1 MSTINTNGINVNY
14 PQAGVN
20 NNSQGF
26 RDNFAS
32 IKTNLDVAATEIS
45 DVQNKAVVKSALAN
59 TVINNDMANT
69 LISNAST
76 RSFRATTYN
85 LGNSISGTLSIDVSQ
100 GDVQYGT
107 VAGNVTL
114 QFGSWAP
121 TGTQSNLQLQLAI
134 SNANAVISFPI
145 NVSMAN
151 NDFGVTTL
159 ENFANTSNIPTVSIP
174 YGVAQLDYRL
184 SSVDCGNTITIEPYN
199 RPRQITQVQQRL
211 VPPTGFPGDTVGKV
225 AVGDV
230 YNQLPVSSSNTGM
243 SLSSVLIS
251 NTSGGFSCTATS
263 LPLVAGQQ
271 LTISGTF
278 GGTGSIS
285 GYTDPTTYYIISTNG
300 STTFQLSTT
309 SGGSNITTTAGTP
322 TGLTYKVNNGY
333 LTTTGNTT
341 QLYTDLPVVFTG
353 TTFGGP
359 VAGTTYYLRNV
370 VSNTTFTVSSTL
382 GGANL
387 SLSTAS
393 GNMFL
398 NPVGYSYVCTQNY
411 DSTVYTKTVSS
422 TTVTTN
428 AINVVSTTSLALN
441 APIIF
446 TANIGG
452 LVANTVYYIKSISN
466 PNVTVSQSRTNGV
479 ADTVVTLSSNSTAT
493 TAVAYI
499 GSDIWKK
506 ILTTAW

>member
-100 GDVQYGT
+100 GDLQYGT

-225 AVGDV
+225 AVGPV
-230 YNQLPVSSSNTGM
+230 FNQLHITNT
-243 SLSSVLIS
+243 
-251 NTSGGFSCTATS
+251 
-263 LPLVAGQQ
+263 
-271 LTISGTF
+271 
-278 GGTGSIS
+278 
-285 GYTDPTTYYIISTNG
+285 TTSTNI
-300 STTFQLSTT
+300 F
-309 SGGSNITTTAGTP
+309 TTTD
-322 TGLTYKVNNGY
+322 
-333 LTTTGNTT
+333 NTT
-341 QLYTDLPVVFTG
+341 QLYTDLPVVLSG
-353 TTFGGP
+353 TTFGNP
-359 VAGTTYYLRNV
+359 TAGTTYYVRNV
-370 VSNTTFTVSSTL
+370 VSGSTFTVSSSL
-382 GGANL
+382 GGANVAL
-387 SLSTAS
+387 TTAS
-393 GNMFL
+393 GNMYL
-398 NPVGYSYVCTQNY
+398 NPVAYSYVCTQNY

-428 AINVVSTTSLALN
+428 AINVASTTSLNLN

-452 LVANTVYYIKSISN
+452 LVANTVYYIKSIAN
-466 PNVTVSQSRTNGV
+466 PNITVSQSRTNGV

-493 TAVAYI
+493 TATAYV

-506 ILTTAW
+506 ILTTTW

>member
-211 VPPTGFPGDTVGKV
+211 VPPTGFPGDVTGKI
-225 AVGDV
+225 AVGPSV
-230 YNQLPVSSSNTGM
+230 NQL
-243 SLSSVLIS
+243 LIS
-251 NTSGGFSCTATS
+251 NTT
-263 LPLVAGQQ
+263 V
-271 LTISGTF
+271 
-278 GGTGSIS
+278 
-285 GYTDPTTYYIISTNG
+285 TT
-300 STTFQLSTT
+300 
-309 SGGSNITTTAGTP
+309 NIFTTA
-322 TGLTYKVNNGY
+322 
-333 LTTTGNTT
+333 GNTT

-398 NPVGYSYVCTQNY
+398 NPVGYTYVCTDEYN
-411 DSTVYTKTVSS
+411 STTYTNTVSS

>member
-100 GDVQYGT
+100 GDLQYGT

-159 ENFANTSNIPTVSIP
+159 
-174 YGVAQLDYRL
+174 
-184 SSVDCGNTITIEPYN
+184 
-199 RPRQITQVQQRL
+199 
-211 VPPTGFPGDTVGKV
+211 
-225 AVGDV
+225 
-230 YNQLPVSSSNTGM
+230 
-243 SLSSVLIS
+243 
-251 NTSGGFSCTATS
+251 
-263 LPLVAGQQ
+263 
-271 LTISGTF
+271 
-278 GGTGSIS
+278 
-285 GYTDPTTYYIISTNG
+285 
-300 STTFQLSTT
+300 
-309 SGGSNITTTAGTP
+309 
-322 TGLTYKVNNGY
+322 
-333 LTTTGNTT
+333 
-341 QLYTDLPVVFTG
+341 
-353 TTFGGP
+353 
-359 VAGTTYYLRNV
+359 
-370 VSNTTFTVSSTL
+370 
-382 GGANL
+382 
-387 SLSTAS
+387 
-393 GNMFL
+393 
-398 NPVGYSYVCTQNY
+398 
-411 DSTVYTKTVSS
+411 
-422 TTVTTN
+422 
-428 AINVVSTTSLALN
+428 
-441 APIIF
+441 
-446 TANIGG
+446 
-452 LVANTVYYIKSISN
+452 
-466 PNVTVSQSRTNGV
+466 
-479 ADTVVTLSSNSTAT
+479 
-493 TAVAYI
+493 
-499 GSDIWKK
+499 
-506 ILTTAW
+506 

>member
-26 RDNFAS
+26 RDNFAA
-32 IKTNLDVAATEIS
+32 IKTNLDTAAAEIS
-45 DVQNKAVVKSALAN
+45 DVQSKALLKSALAN
-59 TVINNDMANT
+59 TVINNDMGNT

-76 RSFRATTYN
+76 RSFRATTFN
-85 LGNSISGTLSIDVSQ
+85 LGNALSGTVSIDVSQ

-121 TGTQSNLQLQLAI
+121 TGTQSNLQLQLAV
-134 SNANAVISFPI
+134 SNASAVISFPT
-145 NVSMAN
+145 NVSLAN

-159 ENFANTSNIPTVSIP
+159 ENFSNVANVPTVTIP
-174 YGVAQLDYRL
+174 YGVAQIDYQL

-199 RPRQITQVQQRL
+199 RPRQSTQVQQRL
-211 VPPTGFPGDTVGKV
+211 VPPTGFPGDVVGKV
-225 AVGDV
+225 AVGPTF
-230 YNQLPVSSSNTGM
+230 NQL
-243 SLSSVLIS
+243 LIS
-251 NTSGGFSCTATS
+251 NT
-263 LPLVAGQQ
+263 
-271 LTISGTF
+271 
-278 GGTGSIS
+278 
-285 GYTDPTTYYIISTNG
+285 
-300 STTFQLSTT
+300 
-309 SGGSNITTTAGTP
+309 TTTT
-322 TGLTYKVNNGY
+322 NIF
-333 LTTTGNTT
+333 TTTGNTT
-341 QLYTDLPVVFTG
+341 QLYTDLPVVLSG
-353 TTFGGP
+353 TTFGNP
-359 VAGTTYYLRNV
+359 TAGTTYYVRNV
-370 VSNTTFTVSSTL
+370 VSSNTFTVSSSL
-382 GGANL
+382 GGANVAL
-387 SLSTAS
+387 ATAS
-393 GNMFL
+393 GNMYL
-398 NPVGYSYVCTQNY
+398 NPVSYSYICTQNY
-411 DSTVYTKTVSS
+411 NSTAYTKTVAS
-422 TTVTTN
+422 TTITTN

-499 GSDIWKK
+499 GSDIWKR
-506 ILTTAW
+506 ITPTTW